1 MKMISNYDDIVR
13 YLFNEFGLMPE
24 SLGKKVI
31 ENSILSSMKQHSI
44 NDSNVFLAKLI
55 SGAIDRQT
63 IVEEITVPETWFF
76 RDIDTFIF
84 FKESINKR
92 IRMNNNDKI
101 SILSAPCATGEEAYS
116 IAIQLL
122 EAGILPNSFSITA
135 LDISKKYL
143 QLAKEGIYTK
153 TSFRFEIDF
162 LKKYFTEEN
171 GKLLINNKIKN
182 LINFRC
188 ENLISNDFFNSL
200 EFFDYI
206 FCKNVLIYLNEN
218 ARQKVLHNLDK
229 KLKKDGIIFSG
240 HSEFMIFQNYG
251 FQAINF
257 PGAYAFS
264 KQQQKPTKKLVENP
278 NNFQNLIQNKGFIKD
293 NEKKKLIFSKKDIL
307 KKEIEKI
314 NLIDERLDNIVN
326 TEKEESK
333 KQIISDVTNNI
344 VEIIQSYANQSKF
357 DEALI
362 MCMDLINKNTIND
375 EVYFLVGLIY
385 EAQNKFD
392 LSEQNYNKALYLN
405 PNHYEAV
412 VHLSLIYEKQGNTKQ
427 ATLFKDRAIKIHSK
441 KMNNQNGNK

>member
-13 YLFNEFGLMPE
+13 YLFKEFGLLPE

-44 NDSNVFLAKLI
+44 SDSNVFLAKLI

-188 ENLISNDFFNSL
+188 ENLISNDFFNS
-200 EFFDYI
+200 
-206 FCKNVLIYLNEN
+206 
-218 ARQKVLHNLDK
+218 
-229 KLKKDGIIFSG
+229 FS
-240 HSEFMIFQNYG
+240 I
-251 FQAINF
+251 
-257 PGAYAFS
+257 
-264 KQQQKPTKKLVENP
+264 
-278 NNFQNLIQNKGFIKD
+278 
-293 NEKKKLIFSKKDIL
+293 
-307 KKEIEKI
+307 
-314 NLIDERLDNIVN
+314 
-326 TEKEESK
+326 
-333 KQIISDVTNNI
+333 
-344 VEIIQSYANQSKF
+344 
-357 DEALI
+357 
-362 MCMDLINKNTIND
+362 
-375 EVYFLVGLIY
+375 
-385 EAQNKFD
+385 
-392 LSEQNYNKALYLN
+392 
-405 PNHYEAV
+405 
-412 VHLSLIYEKQGNTKQ
+412 
-427 ATLFKDRAIKIHSK
+427 
-441 KMNNQNGNK
+441 